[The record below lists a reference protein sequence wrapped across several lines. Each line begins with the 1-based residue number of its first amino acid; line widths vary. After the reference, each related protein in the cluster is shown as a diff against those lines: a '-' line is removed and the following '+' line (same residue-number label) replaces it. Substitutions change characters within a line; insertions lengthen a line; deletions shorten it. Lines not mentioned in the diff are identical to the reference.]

1 MDLYSTGTTAG
12 SALLLTSELHLS
24 AFCIHPSHRLNLSM
38 LFTNAPKW
46 EELTK
51 EEKDLYHD
59 KDQFNKISRK
69 GGKILTF
76 AKSGAHGETWVPLI
90 EKAYAKFYG
99 CYNHLQGGFPRE
111 AIEDLTG

>member
-1 MDLYSTGTTAG
+1 MDLYSTGMTAG
-12 SALLLTSELHLS
+12 SALSSTSKS
-24 AFCIHPSHRLNLSM
+24 RSCTFRSHPSHRSNLSM

-99 CYNHLQGGFPRE
+99 CFNHLQGGFPRE

>member
-1 MDLYSTGTTAG
+1 MS
-12 SALLLTSELHLS
+12 
-24 AFCIHPSHRLNLSM
+24 PSSLVTLSM

-46 EELTK
+46 EELRQK
-51 EEKDLYHD
+51 ERDLYVD
-59 KDQFNKISRK
+59 KDQFNEISRK

-99 CYNHLQGGFPRE
+99 CYDQIQGGYPRE